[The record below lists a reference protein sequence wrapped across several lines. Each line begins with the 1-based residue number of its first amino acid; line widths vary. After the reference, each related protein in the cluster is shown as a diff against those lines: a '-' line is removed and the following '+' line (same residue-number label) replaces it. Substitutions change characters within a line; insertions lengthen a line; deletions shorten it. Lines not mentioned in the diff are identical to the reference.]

1 MNRKFHR
8 WYDGLRFGQKIL
20 VINTITAGA
29 AMLLLTL
36 SIAVIYIFSQR
47 NQMLEQTSIQSQVF
61 GESLAASLS
70 FNDTG
75 SAREVL
81 ASLRNSPH
89 VVHADVFDLQGQH
102 FAEYKKDNSWSPEL
116 SQADFMLSVKY
127 GQTHHFGLRGLSYV
141 SAIKLNNKTL
151 GYFYTRSDAMP
162 IYRQTA
168 VFILL
173 VIAASLIAAAAGL
186 LLLNRLQRVLMA
198 PLHNLIQLM
207 RYISEE
213 NDYSKRHILRSSDE
227 MGELAMGFN
236 QMLERIQDRDNA
248 LGLELKEKEITEK
261 RLDRLAHYD
270 VVTHLPN
277 RHFFNRQLI
286 SSALQ
291 GTQDKPL
298 FGLMFIDLDDFKMVN
313 DTLGHHFGD
322 VLLRH
327 VAELLAKTVRS
338 GDVVARLGGD
348 EFGIILPGL
357 AREEDAAALARKIIS
372 RISEPVTLDGRE
384 VVVGASIGISFF
396 PGDADNIDTLMQYA
410 DTAMYH
416 AKDNG
421 KNNFQFFSNE
431 MHIRIQSR
439 RGIETDLRKALEQ
452 QQLYLEYQ
460 PQFDIDTRRIIGV
473 EALLRWQHPELGRV
487 GPNEFIPVAEENG
500 LIVPI
505 GEWVFRTACLQAR
518 EWHAQG
524 LPLTIAVNVS
534 SRQFLEA
541 DLAQRLEHI
550 LCEVGANASWIELEI
565 TESALLDAS
574 DSTIGKLNALAGI
587 GFGLAI
593 DDFGTGYSSLSY
605 LKRFPI
611 SKLKI
616 DRSFIVGIQD
626 NSNDKAIAH
635 AIIAMGNSLDMQVI
649 AEGIE
654 TEQQAQYLLDFGCR
668 LGQGFLVSPSVTPEK
683 VAELVMVSNPVMAS
697 NMEQLQYA

>member
-8 WYDGLRFGQKIL
+8 WYDNLRFGQKIL

-70 FNDTG
+70 FNDAD
-75 SAREVL
+75 SARGVL

-102 FAEYKKDNSWSPEL
+102 FAEYRKDNSWSPEL
-116 SQADFMLSVKY
+116 SQAEFMLSVKY
-127 GQTHHFGLRGLSYV
+127 GQTHHFGLRDLSYV

-168 VFILL
+168 AFILL
-173 VIAASLIAAAAGL
+173 VVAASLTAALAGL

-213 NDYSKRHILRSSDE
+213 NDYSKRHILRSGDE

-248 LGLELKEKEITEK
+248 LGLELQEKEITEK

-277 RHFFNRQLI
+277 RHFFNRQLT
-286 SSALQ
+286 SAALQ
-291 GTQDKPL
+291 GAQDKPL
-298 FGLMFIDLDDFKMVN
+298 FGLMFIDLDDFKIVN

-322 VLLRH
+322 ILLRH
-327 VAELLAKTVRS
+327 VAELLTKTVRS

-348 EFGIILPGL
+348 EFGIILSGL
-357 AREEDAAALARKIIS
+357 AREEDAAALASKIIS
-372 RISEPVTLDGRE
+372 RISEPVTLDDRE
-384 VVVGASIGISFF
+384 IVVGASVGISFF

-421 KNNFQFFSNE
+421 KNNFQFFSRE
-431 MHIRIQSR
+431 MRVRIQSR
-439 RGIETDLRKALEQ
+439 RDIETDLRKALEQ

-460 PQFDIDTRRIIGV
+460 PQFDIDTRRIVGV

-487 GPNEFIPVAEENG
+487 GPDEYIPVAEENG

-505 GEWVFRTACLQAR
+505 GEWVFRTACLQAKKWR
-518 EWHAQG
+518 AQG
-524 LPLTIAVNVS
+524 MPLTIAVNVS
-534 SRQFLEA
+534 SRQFREA
-541 DLAQRLEHI
+541 DLAQRLQHI
-550 LCEVGANASWIELEI
+550 LSEVSADPSWIELEI

-587 GFGLAI
+587 GFKLAI

-605 LKRFPI
+605 LQRFPI

-626 NSNDKAIAH
+626 NSDDKAIAH

-668 LGQGFLVSPSVTPEK
+668 LGQGFLVSPSVAPEK
-683 VAELVMVSNPVMAS
+683 VAELAMVSNVKK
-697 NMEQLQYA
+697 LQYA

>member
-8 WYDGLRFGQKIL
+8 WYDDLRFGQKIL

-61 GESLAASLS
+61 GESLATSLS

-102 FAEYKKDNSWSPEL
+102 FAEYRKDNSWSPEL
-116 SQADFMLSVKY
+116 SQAEFKMSVKY
-127 GQTHHFGLRGLSYV
+127 GQMHHFGLRGLSHV

-162 IYRQTA
+162 IYRQAA

-173 VIAASLIAAAAGL
+173 VVAASLIAAAAGL

-236 QMLERIQDRDNA
+236 QMLQRIQDRDNA

-277 RHFFNRQLI
+277 RHFFNRQLT
-286 SSALQ
+286 SAALQ
-291 GTQDKPL
+291 GAQDKPL

-327 VAELLAKTVRS
+327 VAELLTKTVRS

-357 AREEDAAALARKIIS
+357 AREEDAAVLARKIIS

-396 PGDADNIDTLMQYA
+396 PGDADNVDTLMQYA

-431 MHIRIQSR
+431 MHVRIQSR
-439 RGIETDLRKALEQ
+439 RGVETDLRKALEQ

-460 PQFDIDTRRIIGV
+460 PQFDIDTRRIVGV
-473 EALLRWQHPELGRV
+473 ETLLRWQHPELGRV

-505 GEWVFRTACLQAR
+505 GEWVFRMACLQAKK
-518 EWHAQG
+518 WHAQG

-668 LGQGFLVSPSVTPEK
+668 LGQGFLVSPSVAPEK
-683 VAELVMVSNPVMAS
+683 VAELVMVSNSAMVS